1 MPICGFYSANVSGG
15 APLNLVSLGLD
26 PGASMPAD
34 DRRRSNLGVVACAV
48 ALEGGRVRLCFD
60 DVKSKS
66 AQWPPGWQ
74 TEGLY
79 TWLECDAADFGN
91 AKLSE
96 RQLADIGLTL
106 VARLAALAK
115 A

>member
-1 MPICGFYSANVSGG
+1 MPT
-15 APLNLVSLGLD
+15 
-26 PGASMPAD
+26 D

-48 ALEGGRVRLCFD
+48 ALDGDRVRLCFD

-66 AQWPPGWQ
+66 SQWPHDWQ
-74 TEGLY
+74 TEVLY
-79 TWLECDAADFGN
+79 TWLECDSTDFAN
-91 AKLSE
+91 TQFSE

-115 A
+115 S

>member
-1 MPICGFYSANVSGG
+1 MPT
-15 APLNLVSLGLD
+15 
-26 PGASMPAD
+26 D

-48 ALEGGRVRLCFD
+48 GLEGGRVRICFD
-60 DVKSKS
+60 DVQCK
-66 AQWPPGWQ
+66 APQWPHDWQ
-74 TEGLY
+74 TEVLY
-79 TWLECDAADFGN
+79 TWLECDAEDF
-91 AKLSE
+91 AKTQFSE